1 MLSQQLTL
9 INKLGLH
16 ARAAMQLSEL
26 ALRFASNI
34 TLTYNS
40 NTIDAKN
47 ILEVMVL
54 GATCGQTITVKAE
67 GDDEQAAIDSIS
79 ALVNARFNEPE

>member
-1 MLSQQLTL
+1 MLSQKLTL

-26 ALRFASNI
+26 ALRFGSKV
-34 TLTYNS
+34 TLAYNS

-47 ILEVMVL
+47 ILDVMVL
-54 GATCGQTITVKAE
+54 GASCGQTIEVTTE
-67 GDDEQAAIDSIS
+67 GDDEQAAVDAIS
-79 ALVNARFNEPE
+79 ALVNARFNEEE